1 MNTKLFLI
9 IVLFITIT
17 ITLFYYIDLETNII
31 ILLSILIILL
41 FNKEHFKLVNI
52 DDENIV
58 NIIEKNDSSIMKLQ
72 ENQDKKIDYMIELIN
87 KYNKAQ
93 RIKINS
99 KNSYPTIEVFNSCI
113 TTPASTTKPT
123 SGIMNTQ
130 MVIDSCN
137 SELNLP
143 SSFNL

>member
-52 DDENIV
+52 DDENT
-58 NIIEKNDSSIMKLQ
+58 DSSIMKLQ